1 MGMSSYVG
9 EEAMR
14 QLSNFEGEFEIID
27 KDEEALKD
35 LVEQIK
41 DSKFDS
47 DSEPEEHSKKK
58 KEKKAEKRVS
68 KQCEKKF
75 SDKTEKYKV

>member
-1 MGMSSYVG
+1 MNE
-9 EEAMR
+9 EEAIR

-41 DSKFDS
+41 DSKPDC
-47 DSEPEEHSKKK
+47 DTEPEEHSKKK
-58 KEKKAEKRVS
+58 KPEKQVSKKREKKL
-68 KQCEKKF
+68 
-75 SDKTEKYKV
+75 SDKTEKYKA